1 MSAIRNAAIALGTT
15 AVVAGGSGAFIY
27 FNGLPGN
34 NTALSDA
41 KLVPKDALMAAYLS
55 TDVRAWSALNQF
67 GTPGARKLL
76 DQSWTTF
83 KEGGDADSKISL
95 EKDILPWVDGLLIS
109 VLPASD
115 IEAKEP
121 VDMLVVVGVKSPDKA
136 LKFKAQIEKEKGVAA
151 VKASTYK
158 GETISEVTYKKGST
172 PMNIAV
178 LNGKLVMGSTRNS
191 VEQAIDTSKGTKP
204 SLASLPNAS
213 MLLEGKSNSIK
224 NPIAHL
230 YIPSYGDLVN
240 MMVLSSPSTPP
251 LPPETLKQLALIRGI
266 GTSIGIENNGLRM
279 QSIAKVDA
287 SLLPA
292 SLKAAPS
299 KITKQFPAGTVA
311 LFSGFGLAESWNQ
324 IVAQSDQSPELQTA
338 LNQARSISQQ
348 ALDIDID
355 KDIFGWM
362 DGEFALGFVPVKTG
376 VMAQAG
382 IAPALVIDSN
392 DRGTTDE
399 LFQKVTTLVDRQR
412 AMRVDDLKVGSLT
425 LTQIRPV
432 TGASE
437 PFVSYGWLNDSS
449 MLIAMGPTV
458 NQLATPATTL
468 DQSPNYKA
476 ITADL
481 PQANVGQGYID
492 VDQAVVIMQRLNVP
506 IPADALAVL
515 QSIRGLGLAST
526 IVDKETTTTDMQIVL
541 RKTGEAQ
548 AASLP

>member
-15 AVVAGGSGAFIY
+15 AVVGGGAGAFIY
-27 FNGLPGN
+27 FNGIPGN
-34 NTALSDA
+34 NTAISGA
-41 KLVPKDALMAAYLS
+41 RLVPKAALVAAYVS
-55 TDVRAWSALNQF
+55 TDVRAWAALDQF
-67 GTPGARKLL
+67 GTPAARTLL
-76 DQSWTTF
+76 DQGWTTF
-83 KEGGDADSKISL
+83 KTSGDTDSKISL

-121 VDMLVVVGVKSPDKA
+121 IDMLVVVGVKSPEKA
-136 LKFKAQIEKEKGVAA
+136 LKFKAQIEKEKDVAA

-158 GETISEVTYKKGST
+158 GETISEVTYKKGTT

-178 LNGKLVMGSTRNS
+178 LNGKLVLGTTRDS
-191 VEQAIDTSKGTKP
+191 VEQAIDTAKGTQS
-204 SLASLPNAS
+204 SLASLPNAA
-213 MLLEGKSNSIK
+213 MMLEGRSNSIK

-230 YIPSYGDLVN
+230 YVPSYSDLVN
-240 MMVLSSPSTPP
+240 MMVLSSPSSPP

-266 GTSIGIENNGLRM
+266 GTSIGIEANGLRM

-299 KITKQFPAGTVA
+299 QITKQFPAETVA
-311 LFSGFGLAESWNQ
+311 LFSGFGLGESWNQ
-324 IVAQSDQSPELQTA
+324 IVAQSDQSPELKA
-338 LNQARSISQQ
+338 VLSQARSISQQ

-355 KDIFGWM
+355 REIFGWM
-362 DGEFALGFVPVKTG
+362 EGEFALGLVPVKTG

-382 IAPALVIDSN
+382 IAPALVIDSS

-399 LFQKVTTLVDRQR
+399 LFEKVGKMAQMQQ
-412 AMRVDDLKVGSLT
+412 MRVDEAQVGRLN
-425 LTQIRPV
+425 LTQIKPPA
-432 TGASE
+432 GINEAIL
-437 PFVSYGWLNDSS
+437 SYGWLNDSS
-449 MLIAMGPTV
+449 MLIAMGPTAT
-458 NQLATPATTL
+458 QLAQPATTL

-481 PQANVGQGYID
+481 PQSNVGQGYID
-492 VDQAVVIMQRLNVP
+492 VDQAVAVMQRLQVP
-506 IPADALAVL
+506 IPADALSVL
-515 QSIRGLGLAST
+515 QSIRGFGLAST

>member
-1 MSAIRNAAIALGTT
+1 MSAIRNTAIALGTT
-15 AVVAGGSGAFIY
+15 AVVAGGAGAFIY
-27 FNGLPGN
+27 FNGLPGS
-34 NTALSDA
+34 NTALNNA
-41 KLVPKDALMAAYLS
+41 KLVPKDALMTAYLS

-76 DQSWTTF
+76 DQSWTKF
-83 KEGGDADSKISL
+83 KDSGGADSKVSL
-95 EKDILPWVDGLLIS
+95 EKDILPWVDGVLIS
-109 VLPASD
+109 VLPTTD

-121 VDMLVVVGVKSPDKA
+121 VDMLLVVGVKSPDKA

-172 PMNIAV
+172 PMNVAV
-178 LNGKLVMGSTRNS
+178 LNGKLVISSTRNS
-191 VEQAIDTSKGTKP
+191 LEQAIDTSRDMKS
-204 SLASLPNAS
+204 SLAAQPNAPA
-213 MLLEGKSNSIK
+213 MLEGKTSAIK
-224 NPIAHL
+224 NPIAQL
-230 YIPSYGDLVN
+230 YIPSYSDLVN

-287 SLLPA
+287 SLL
-292 SLKAAPS
+292 STTLKAAPS
-299 KITKQFPAGTVA
+299 KITKQFPAQTVA

-324 IVAQSDQSPELQTA
+324 IVTQSEQSPDLQA
-338 LNQARSISQQ
+338 VLNQARSISQQ
-348 ALDIDID
+348 ALSIDID

-362 DGEFALGFVPVKTG
+362 EGEFALGFVPVKTG

-382 IAPALVIDSN
+382 IAPAIVIDSS
-392 DRGTTDE
+392 DRGLTDE
-399 LFQKVTTLVDRQR
+399 LFEKVSMVVNRQR
-412 AMRVDDLKVGSLT
+412 ALRVDDLKVGSLN

-432 TGASE
+432 SGASE

-449 MLIAMGPTV
+449 MLVAMGPTV
-458 NQLATPATTL
+458 TQLAQPATTL

-481 PQANVGQGYID
+481 PQSNIGQGYID
-492 VDQAVVIMQRLNVP
+492 VDQAVAVMQRLQVP
-506 IPADALAVL
+506 IPADALEVL
-515 QSIRGLGLAST
+515 QSIRGFGLAST
-526 IVDKETTTTDMQIVL
+526 IVDKETTTTDMQLVL

-548 AASLP
+548 AVLP